1 MQLLPMNEQ
10 QIRCWYR
17 TLLPECFAPN
27 EIKPEA
33 DIARLLAEDRY
44 EVWGL
49 FEDGPA
55 DSDQM
60 PIGFACIWKRKGI
73 PLVLLDYLGVTAAA
87 RNGGYGAWMLT
98 QLKKQGRPMV
108 CESEL
113 PVDGDPDE
121 ENAIRRRRIAFYER
135 NGFRPAYEMATC
147 GLRWQALLIG
157 DEAEDI
163 KDIMRWHKELYDE
176 TRTDV
181 KVPLAPG
188 EKPQPPYWLASAGAS
203 Y

>member
-1 MQLLPMNEQ
+1 MQLRPMNEQ

-27 EIKPEA
+27 ERKPLA
-33 DIARLLAEDRY
+33 DIERLLAEERY

-49 FEDGPA
+49 FADGPA
-55 DSDQM
+55 SPGQT
-60 PIGFACIWKRKGI
+60 PLGFACIWKRKGI
-73 PLVLLDYLGVTAAA
+73 PLVLLDYLGVTAAV
-87 RNGGYGAWMLT
+87 RNGGYGAWMLA
-98 QLKKQGRPMV
+98 QLKALGRPMV

-113 PVDGDPDE
+113 PVEGAPEE

-135 NGFRPAYEMATC
+135 NGFHPAYEMATC

-181 KVPLAPG
+181 KVPLAPD
-188 EKPQPPYWLASAGAS
+188 EKPQPPYWMK
-203 Y
+203 

>member
-55 DSDQM
+55 DSDQI

-87 RNGGYGAWMLT
+87 RNGGYGAWMLE

-157 DEAEDI
+157 DEAQDI
-163 KDIMRWHKELYDE
+163 KDVMRWHKQLYDE
-176 TRTDV
+176 DRTDV

-188 EKPQPPYWLASAGAS
+188 EKPQPPYWLASVDAS